1 MGTTG
6 PSLPLAEAMAG
17 WGKRPADDL
26 RSLGQVGE
34 VRISPGTPVRQQASW
49 LSHRPMVSPCMPAQ
63 VKHLGQDQED
73 VPGAYP
79 D

>member
-1 MGTTG
+1 MTC
-6 PSLPLAEAMAG
+6 AA
-17 WGKRPADDL
+17 
-26 RSLGQVGE
+26 LGQL
-34 VRISPGTPVRQQASW
+34 VRSESHLAHLYGKQASW
-49 LSHRPMVSPCMPAQ
+49 LPHRPMVSPCMPAQ